1 MPRFYYQESAITSA
15 SPQQCIEAASRAL
28 GARGGK
34 PVVMGARVTGKL
46 GSRLKSRVIGG
57 AFVPLDWLPTDIVID
72 VIECPGGRQ
81 VTVSVAERVGFGITL
96 GMETRMKQQCYNTAV
111 GLRNAIAQQLPAAQ

>member
-1 MPRFYYQESAITSA
+1 
-15 SPQQCIEAASRAL
+15 
-28 GARGGK
+28 
-34 PVVMGARVTGKL
+34 
-46 GSRLKSRVIGG
+46 
-57 AFVPLDWLPTDIVID
+57 
-72 VIECPGGRQ
+72 

>member
-1 MPRFYYQESAITSA
+1 MARFYYQESAITSA

-34 PVVMGARVTGKL
+34 PVVTGARITGKL

-72 VIECPGGRQ
+72 VIDGPAGRQ

-111 GLRNAIAQQLPAAQ
+111 SLRNAIAQQLPAAQ